1 MDVNNNAY
9 CLNKRVAY
17 ESIASKLGS
26 HKGPRNTCSTDIAPT
41 MAATVE
47 QQKQSL

>member
-1 MDVNNNAY
+1 MQAAR
-9 CLNKRVAY
+9 CIRQSAL
-17 ESIASKLGS
+17 SFIASKLGS